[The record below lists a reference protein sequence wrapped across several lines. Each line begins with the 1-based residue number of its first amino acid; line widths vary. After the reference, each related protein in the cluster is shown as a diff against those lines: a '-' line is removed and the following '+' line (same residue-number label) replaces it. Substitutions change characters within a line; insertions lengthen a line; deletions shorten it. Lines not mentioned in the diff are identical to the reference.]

1 MQELEI
7 IQHKQ
12 ITGLTVFINTVDYR
26 TSHFHPEWEL
36 IWILDAQMVIACEQR
51 SHVAKPGDLILF
63 SPNVPHEFMKVDKR
77 CTFLCLQISPQSLPS
92 TANIHM
98 EDIQVRDHLPQEVY
112 QQMQRDLLDIA
123 LAFFRKESFFDVFC
137 VGKSVQLLYTLLRAI
152 PNQVLSSE
160 ETMGIAKRN
169 ARLLRLIQFVD
180 DNYMHKIKLSDFAK
194 QEGLSI
200 SYLSHFIKESMN
212 RTFQEY
218 VNFVRFNR
226 ACQLIAA
233 GNLSMMAICAESG
246 FSDYRYFSRTFQDAF
261 GMTPVEYSQHMR
273 HTEKDDIVLHH
284 SLHSQEKT
292 LTSAQS
298 LMLLKEIHL

>member
-12 ITGLTVFINTVDYR
+12 ISGLTIFVNTVDYR

-36 IWILDAQMVIACEQR
+36 IWILDAQMVIACQQK
-51 SHVAKPGDLILF
+51 SHVVSPGDMILF
-63 SPNVPHEFMKVDKR
+63 SPNEPHEFMKVDRR

-98 EDIQVRDHLPQEVY
+98 EDIHIRNHLSPDAY
-112 QQMQRDLLDIA
+112 RQMQQEILDIA
-123 LAFFRKESFFDVFC
+123 LSFFRRDPFHDVYC
-137 VGKSVQLLYTLLRAI
+137 IGKSVQQLYLLLRAI
-152 PNQVLSSE
+152 PNQALSPE
-160 ETMGIAKRN
+160 ETIGIAKRN

-180 DNYMHKIKLSDFAK
+180 DNYMHKIKLSDFAQ

-233 GNLSMMAICAESG
+233 GNHSMMAICTESG

-273 HTEKDDIVLHH
+273 HLENEDIVLHH

-298 LMLLKEIHL
+298 LLLLKELQL